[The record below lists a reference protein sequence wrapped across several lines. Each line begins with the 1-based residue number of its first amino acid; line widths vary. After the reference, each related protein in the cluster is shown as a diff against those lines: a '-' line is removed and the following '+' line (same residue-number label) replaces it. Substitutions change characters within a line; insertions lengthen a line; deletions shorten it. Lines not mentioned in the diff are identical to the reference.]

1 MLNQLPEQRSIS
13 KGTTTTKRYHYNQ
26 KVPLQPTSSKGT
38 TTTKRYHNNQMVP
51 YNQKVPL
58 QPKGTTT
65 TKWYQYNQKVPI
77 QPKGTNTTKR
87 YHNNQM
93 VPYNQKVPIQPKGTT
108 TTKRYHN
115 NQMVPYNQKVPI
127 QPKGTTTMNEFK
139 ILARWYAY
147 PIYWARTKQVY
158 SFSKTCIL
166 VINTCYFD
174 FACKCRHLFLL
185 KQLINTEAM
194 QYKRWHNHERTW
206 CLEVL
211 KV

>member
-1 MLNQLPEQRSIS
+1 MWSSFKGLNVKSI
-13 KGTTTTKRYHYNQ
+13 TRTAIHFKRYHYNQ
-26 KVPLQPTSSKGT
+26 KVPLQPKGTTTTNELKRYHYNQKVPQQPNGTLQPKGT

-51 YNQKVPL
+51 
-58 QPKGTTT
+58 
-65 TKWYQYNQKVPI
+65 YNQKVPI

-108 TTKRYHN
+108 T
-115 NQMVPYNQKVPI
+115 I
-127 QPKGTTTMNEFK
+127 NEFK

-166 VINTCYFD
+166 VINTCCFD

-194 QYKRWHNHERTW
+194 QYKRWHNHKRTW